1 VAKHVQTKLVD
12 DIDGSEAAETVSF
25 GVDAVGYE
33 IDLNEQHAAELR
45 DALAKYLAA
54 ARRTGG
60 SRSATRRQSETPKR
74 SRDDLPEVRA
84 WLGEHGYPI
93 KDRGRINDVWLAD
106 YDIKSPNPPQQAAGG
121 DKQPKRKVTTVAA
134 PVFQAV

>member
-1 VAKHVQTKLVD
+1 VAKHVQTKLLD

-33 IDLNEQHAAELR
+33 IDLSTAHAAKLR
-45 DALAKYLAA
+45 DALAPYVAS
-54 ARRTGG
+54 ARPSGDSRTAI
-60 SRSATRRQSETPKR
+60 RRPSASPRR

-84 WLGEHGYPI
+84 WLAGHGYPI

-106 YDIKSPNPPQQAAGG
+106 YDTKSPNPPQQADDG
-121 DKQPKRKVTTVAA
+121 DKQRKRKVTSVTA
-134 PVFQAV
+134 PVFRAV